1 MTSSIHSEFN
11 WPLIDYPAFPS
22 FHEFFQPIRTN
33 LVCLLLF
40 FRQRHL
46 ICLWICENLE
56 FGIREIIMRTL
67 KNSFWIPP
75 VFLVIMI
82 TSLITLNVVQ
92 ITKYDNFWVKLL
104 ENPHAFFWKQLPK
117 VFKLSIRKCV
127 NPFIIIEWPEDWLTY
142 RPFPAKFDY
151 KNLQL

>member
-1 MTSSIHSEFN
+1 MTILLSEF
-11 WPLIDYPAFPS
+11 LQVFP
-22 FHEFFQPIRTN
+22 TN
-33 LVCLLLF
+33 QNESCLFIVIFSTTPSDLF
-40 FRQRHL
+40 MNF
-46 ICLWICENLE
+46 WK
-56 FGIREIIMRTL
+56 FGIW
-67 KNSFWIPP
+67 NSWNYHAYPKEY
-75 VFLVIMI
+75 FLNSASFLGIMI